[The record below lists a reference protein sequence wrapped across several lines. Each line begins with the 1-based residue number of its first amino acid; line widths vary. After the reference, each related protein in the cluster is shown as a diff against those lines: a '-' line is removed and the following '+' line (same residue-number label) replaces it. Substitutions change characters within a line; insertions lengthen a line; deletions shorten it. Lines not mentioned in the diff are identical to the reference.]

1 MSSIDTVAGG
11 QEQHATIRVLL
22 ISAAAALG
30 GFLFGYD
37 TAVINGAVDA
47 IRGSFG
53 LSAAATGF
61 AVSCALLGSALGAW
75 YAGPLADRYGRVQT
89 MRVAAA
95 LLRDQRGGRGL
106 RLRRVGPDPVAR
118 RGRHRRGRRFGDR
131 ADLHRRSL
139 AGARARPARFAAAAG
154 DRAGHLRLAA
164 QRRLA
169 GERRGWRVAAAVVR
183 AWRVALD
190 VPRRRSCPRWSTGRW
205 YSACPNRRA
214 TWWRRVAWPKRA
226 TCCGKCSA

>member
-1 MSSIDTVAGG
+1 MSTPGATAVA

-47 IRGSFG
+47 IRGAFG

-89 MRVAAA
+89 MRHRIRSHTPNARPEPSALTASNAAA
-95 LLRDQRGGRGL
+95 TRI
-106 RLRRVGPDPVAR
+106 VCT
-118 RGRHRRGRRFGDR
+118 
-131 ADLHRRSL
+131 
-139 AGARARPARFAAAAG
+139 RP
-154 DRAGHLRLAA
+154 
-164 QRRLA
+164 
-169 GERRGWRVAAAVVR
+169 
-183 AWRVALD
+183 
-190 VPRRRSCPRWSTGRW
+190 
-205 YSACPNRRA
+205 
-214 TWWRRVAWPKRA
+214 
-226 TCCGKCSA
+226 